1 MFCKDVRLQNL
12 MKLRFSLQE
21 SIQKLLF
28 LKFYL
33 NLLKL
38 FLIEHYLSLFLI
50 KRIWPRFNEPWLCR
64 SHIYIITIVKLVKRL
79 FNIIFMLVREL
90 VWILANCVV
99 RMVFGLAFF
108 KLIKNEESFG
118 VSFTLP
124 FSRQC
129 VNRNFKYLF

>member
-1 MFCKDVRLQNL
+1 MFYKDVRLQNL

-50 KRIWPRFNEPWLCR
+50 KRIWSRFNEPWLCR
-64 SHIYIITIVKLVKRL
+64 SHIYIITIVKLENLYEFSQIVLSGWYSVWHFLSWLKMKNHL
-79 FNIIFMLVREL
+79 GWVSPSHFPDNVLIETSNI
-90 VWILANCVV
+90 C
-99 RMVFGLAFF
+99 F
-108 KLIKNEESFG
+108 KKF
-118 VSFTLP
+118 
-124 FSRQC
+124 
-129 VNRNFKYLF
+129 